1 MAHKHLPRVFRPFDL
16 FFDENEEGWDLIPQ
30 ETSNLSISEDQN
42 NVYIEAALPGLKQ
55 EDIEVT
61 LDKNV
66 LWIRG
71 EKKEEEKDK
80 KFYKKATSSF
90 SYRVAVPGEVDEK
103 KEIEA
108 SYKNGIMKVTFPKA
122 KKTEPKKITIKKN

>member
-1 MAHKHLPRVFRPFDL
+1 MKHKHLPRLLRPSEL
-16 FFDENEEGWDLIPQ
+16 FFDENEEEWDLVPQ
-30 ETSNLSISEDQN
+30 ETSNLSISEDKN
-42 NVYIEAALPGLKQ
+42 SIYVEAALPGLSQ

-61 LDKNV
+61 FDNNL
-66 LWIRG
+66 LWIKG
-71 EKKEEEKDK
+71 EKKEEKKDK
-80 KFYKKATSSF
+80 KFYKKAISSF
-90 SYRVAVPGEVDEK
+90 SYRIAVPGDVDEK

>member
-1 MAHKHLPRVFRPFDL
+1 MKHKHLPRLIRPSEL
-16 FFDENEEGWDLIPQ
+16 FFDENEEEWDLVPQ
-30 ETSNLSISEDQN
+30 ETSNLSISEDKN
-42 NVYIEAALPGLKQ
+42 SIYVEAALPGLSQ

-61 LDKNV
+61 FDNNL
-66 LWIRG
+66 LWIKG
-71 EKKEEEKDK
+71 EKKEEKKDK
-80 KFYKKATSSF
+80 KFYKKAISSF

-108 SYKNGIMKVTFPKA
+108 SYKNGVMRVTFPKA